1 MIHYNLV
8 AEYSALLVIS
18 VAMIGFFHD
27 NAIITDR
34 YKGLKWMYVITSVSI
49 VITIVCLTVSNAYQS
64 FPLWLA
70 DFLRQLYF
78 VASPILAPFYVV
90 YSMSIVYS
98 GQTYSSFFTKYVWV
112 VLPYFI
118 YLVFV
123 FLNPVHNLI
132 FDFTAELGYVKGP
145 WSQVSYYI
153 AFLYFAILVIFT
165 LRHRRSPQINVLV
178 IICVNFMISTVIFS
192 MQILIPDVQL
202 SGIACVCGLL
212 VVHLYILSV
221 SKSMDPLT
229 ELSNR
234 QTLAAHLQNLS
245 DKNAPYY
252 LCVFS
257 IVNFKSINDRLG
269 LAFGDA
275 VLSGLAARMRKTS
288 PSKNLYR
295 YGGDEFAY
303 LALHNDDIDSENE
316 VLKTVMLDIC
326 KPFTYGDS
334 QLSLDLVYARVDFP
348 TFGKDAKEIIS
359 AIDYSIS
366 TAKKTLG
373 ETNFFYDSSVVT
385 TMKRRNFIIEA
396 LKDAIETDKFEV
408 YYQGIYSADKG
419 MFSMAEALIR
429 LKSETFISPGE
440 FIPIAEET
448 GLINK
453 ITYIV
458 LDKVCKDYVSFKDIL
473 GSEFS
478 SISINFPYVHF
489 LQTDTVDKVRSV
501 MDSYKVPYSVIK
513 MELTERTLVSDTA
526 RVKTTM
532 DELIH
537 HGFEFEL
544 DDFGVEYSNLSLFF
558 DIPIKIIKFDRSLVY
573 SATRD
578 KTRRNFFENLLSAIK
593 ALNIQVVME
602 GVEEQELLDY
612 LLRSGCDYI
621 QGYVFTKPLP
631 CNEFVQFIQSR
642 NNTSM

>member
-1 MIHYNLV
+1 
-8 AEYSALLVIS
+8 
-18 VAMIGFFHD
+18 MIGFFHD
-27 NAIITDR
+27 NAVITDR
-34 YKGLKWMYVITSVSI
+34 YKGLKWMYVITSISI
-49 VITIVCLTVSNAYQS
+49 VITILCLTVSNSYQS
-64 FPLWLA
+64 FPIWLPN
-70 DFLRQLYF
+70 FLRQLYF

-90 YSMSIVYS
+90 YAMSIVYS
-98 GQTYSSFFTKYVWV
+98 NQSYSSFFSKYLWV

-123 FLNPVHNLI
+123 FSNPVHNLI
-132 FDFTAELGYVKGP
+132 FSFSENLGYIKGP
-145 WSQVSYYI
+145 LSQVSYYI
-153 AFLYFAILVIFT
+153 AFLYFAILAIFT

-178 IICVNFMISTVIFS
+178 IICINFLLSTVVFS
-192 MQILIPDVQL
+192 MQIFIPEVQL
-202 SGIACVCGLL
+202 SGLACTSGLL

-234 QTLAAHLQNLS
+234 QTLAIHLQSLS
-245 DKNAPYY
+245 EKNSPYY

-269 LAFGDA
+269 LDFGDA
-275 VLSGLAARMRKTS
+275 VLSGLSSRMRDIL

-303 LALHNDDIDSENE
+303 LTLHSDDIETENN
-316 VLKTVMLDIC
+316 VLKNVMTDIC
-326 KPFTYGDS
+326 KPFIHGNS

-348 TFGKDAKEIIS
+348 SFGKDAKEIIS

-366 TAKKTLG
+366 TAKKSLG

-385 TMKRRNFIIEA
+385 NMKRRNFIIET
-396 LKDAIETDKFEV
+396 LKDAIENDKFEV
-408 YYQGIYSADKG
+408 YYQGIYSAEKSV
-419 MFSMAEALIR
+419 FSMAEALIR

-440 FIPIAEET
+440 FIPIAEDT

-458 LDKVCKDYVSFKDIL
+458 LEKVCKDYVSFKDSL
-473 GSEFS
+473 GSRFS

-489 LQTDTVDKVRSV
+489 LQKNTVQKVCNV
-501 MDSYKVPYSVIK
+501 MDSYNVPYSAIK
-513 MELTERTLVSDTA
+513 MELTERTLVSDTM

-532 DELIH
+532 DEFIQ

-573 SATRD
+573 ASTKD

-593 ALNIQVVME
+593 ALDIQVVME

-631 CNEFVQFIQSR
+631 CPEFVEFIKSR
-642 NNTSM
+642 NDNVM